1 MAGKNK
7 KTESD
12 FIKELEALEQQ
23 KKEATEQLKAYLKSQ
38 TDKLGQIYFEL
49 KKLENP
55 DLSIDELVVETQNKV
70 KEVKK
75 EVKKE
80 IKQRKAEEKERML
93 RRLIKKRIMT
103 LKNRKKELKVQ
114 LFNNIFTLPR
124 YCSLE
129 ANQYHALVHPLTQKR
144 KVLFH

>member
-55 DLSIDELVVETQNKV
+55 DISIDELVVETQNKV
-70 KEVKK
+70 KKVK
-75 EVKKE
+75 EE
-80 IKQRKAEEKERML
+80 IKRKRAEEKA
-93 RRLIKKRIMT
+93 
-103 LKNRKKELKVQ
+103 RKDAEKTNKETY
-114 LFNNIFTLPR
+114 NN
-124 YCSLE
+124 SQ
-129 ANQYHALVHPLTQKR
+129 N
-144 KVLFH
+144 

>member
-38 TDKLGQIYFEL
+38 TDKLGQVYFEL

-70 KEVKK
+70 KEVK
-75 EVKKE
+75 EE
-80 IKQRKAEEKERML
+80 NRRKRAEEKA
-93 RRLIKKRIMT
+93 
-103 LKNRKKELKVQ
+103 RKDAEKANKETYNDSQ
-114 LFNNIFTLPR
+114 N
-124 YCSLE
+124 
-129 ANQYHALVHPLTQKR
+129 
-144 KVLFH
+144 

>member
-12 FIKELEALEQQ
+12 FIKEIEAYEQQ
-23 KKEATEQLKAYLKSQ
+23 KKEAMEQLKAYQKSQ

-49 KKLENP
+49 KKIENP

-75 EVKKE
+75 DTEKTNKE
-80 IKQRKAEEKERML
+80 
-93 RRLIKKRIMT
+93 T
-103 LKNRKKELKVQ
+103 Y
-114 LFNNIFTLPR
+114 NN
-124 YCSLE
+124 SQ
-129 ANQYHALVHPLTQKR
+129 N
-144 KVLFH
+144 

>member
-23 KKEATEQLKAYLKSQ
+23 KKEATEQLKAYQKSQ

-55 DLSIDELVVETQNKV
+55 DLSIDDLVVETQNKV
-70 KEVKK
+70 KEEKQ
-75 EVKKE
+75 E
-80 IKQRKAEEKERML
+80 IKRKRAEEKA
-93 RRLIKKRIMT
+93 
-103 LKNRKKELKVQ
+103 RKDAEKTNKETYNDSQ
-114 LFNNIFTLPR
+114 N
-124 YCSLE
+124 
-129 ANQYHALVHPLTQKR
+129 
-144 KVLFH
+144 

>member
-75 EVKKE
+75 E

-114 LFNNIFTLPR
+114 LFNNVFTLPR
-124 YCSLE
+124 YYSPE
-129 ANQYHALVHPLTQKR
+129 ANRYHALVHPLTQKR

>member
-1 MAGKNK
+1 MAGTNK

-75 EVKKE
+75 EIDRREHVHKPTEDLTELYKELCVIFFEYYNAFSEEVEWILRKNILNVVLFWKIYKKE
-80 IKQRKAEEKERML
+80 
-93 RRLIKKRIMT
+93 
-103 LKNRKKELKVQ
+103 
-114 LFNNIFTLPR
+114 NIHEHNIWN
-124 YCSLE
+124 S
-129 ANQYHALVHPLTQKR
+129 QI
-144 KVLFH
+144 

>member
-38 TDKLGQIYFEL
+38 TDKLGQIYSEL

-55 DLSIDELVVETQNKV
+55 DLSIDDLVVETQNKV

-75 EVKKE
+75 E
-80 IKQRKAEEKERML
+80 IKRKRAEEKA
-93 RRLIKKRIMT
+93 
-103 LKNRKKELKVQ
+103 RKDAEKTNKETYNDSQ
-114 LFNNIFTLPR
+114 N
-124 YCSLE
+124 
-129 ANQYHALVHPLTQKR
+129 
-144 KVLFH
+144 

>member
-23 KKEATEQLKAYLKSQ
+23 KKEATEQLKVYLKSQ
-38 TDKLGQIYFEL
+38 TDKLGQVYFEL

-55 DLSIDELVVETQNKV
+55 DLSIDDLVVKIQNKV

-75 EVKKE
+75 E
-80 IKQRKAEEKERML
+80 IKRKRAEEKA
-93 RRLIKKRIMT
+93 
-103 LKNRKKELKVQ
+103 RKDTEKTHKETYNDSQ
-114 LFNNIFTLPR
+114 N
-124 YCSLE
+124 
-129 ANQYHALVHPLTQKR
+129 
-144 KVLFH
+144 

>member
-23 KKEATEQLKAYLKSQ
+23 KKDAMEQLKAYQKSQ

-55 DLSIDELVVETQNKV
+55 DISIDELVVETQNKV
-70 KEVKK
+70 KEVK
-75 EVKKE
+75 EE
-80 IKQRKAEEKERML
+80 IKRKRAEEKARKDAEKTNKETYNDSQKQ
-93 RRLIKKRIMT
+93 KKRA
-103 LKNRKKELKVQ
+103 E
-114 LFNNIFTLPR
+114 
-124 YCSLE
+124 SS
-129 ANQYHALVHPLTQKR
+129 ALQ
-144 KVLFH
+144 